1 MTTEIKHYLEVKALM
16 NRLDAIGNRY
26 SLEWRM
32 KDAIKDMLRD
42 GFSKEDIQLIFTI
55 VMNEQYD
62 VAEDELSIEVARERD
77 VKTELTE

>member
-1 MTTEIKHYLEVKALM
+1 MTTEIKHYLQVKSLM

-42 GFSKEDIQLIFTI
+42 GFDKDEVSLIFTI

-62 VAEDELSIEVARERD
+62 VAEDELSAEVLKEKD
-77 VKTELTE
+77 NE

>member
-1 MTTEIKHYLEVKALM
+1 MTTEIKHYLQVKSLM

-42 GFSKEDIQLIFTI
+42 GFDKDEVSLIFTI

-62 VAEDELSIEVARERD
+62 VAEDELSAEVLKE
-77 VKTELTE
+77 KNNE

>member
-1 MTTEIKHYLEVKALM
+1 M

-42 GFSKEDIQLIFTI
+42 GFDKDEVSLIFTI

-62 VAEDELSIEVARERD
+62 IAEDELSAEVLKE
-77 VKTELTE
+77 KNNE

>member
-1 MTTEIKHYLEVKALM
+1 MTTEIKHYLQVKSLM

-42 GFSKEDIQLIFTI
+42 GFDKDEVSLIFTI

-62 VAEDELSIEVARERD
+62 IAEDELSTEVLKEKD
-77 VKTELTE
+77 NE